1 MNRNHLAL
9 FNAVAEQGGFSKA
22 AETLLL
28 SQPALSLQ
36 VAALE
41 KSLGVSLFD
50 RLPRGVRLTKAGE
63 VLLPFAQ
70 RIAALE
76 READTAIRE
85 LRGLVR
91 GRLTIGASL
100 TIGSYVLPPILLRF
114 HERHPQIDV
123 DMQVANTEQTQA
135 RLLTGELD
143 IGLTEGFEPAEEL
156 NAWIFARDEL
166 VTIAAPSSPLA
177 GKRKVTIDDL
187 KDQAFVLR
195 ELGSGTRAVVERG
208 LRSKGIS
215 PKVAMSLGST
225 EAVKAAVVAGVG
237 LGVVSSLAIV
247 PELAAGTL
255 TVIKPAEL
263 QFRRNLYASTL
274 KGKAASPAASA
285 MISLLPRAR

>member
-156 NAWIFARDEL
+156 HAWVFARDEL